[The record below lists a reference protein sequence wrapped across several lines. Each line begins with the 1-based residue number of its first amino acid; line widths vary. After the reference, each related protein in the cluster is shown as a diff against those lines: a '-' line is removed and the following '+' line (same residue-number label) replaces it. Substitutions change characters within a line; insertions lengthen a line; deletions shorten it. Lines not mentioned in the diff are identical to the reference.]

1 MLEKDPEFY
10 RKWIAITEYS
20 SINPLKATIDETGN
34 TITIRHHQ
42 QVMGQIN
49 TALFHRMTVF
59 EIMSKMGIPRK
70 DRII

>member
-20 SINPLKATIDETGN
+20 SINPLKATVVGN

-49 TALFHRMTVF
+49 TALFHRMSVF
-59 EIMSKMGIPRK
+59 EIMKKMGIPRK
-70 DRII
+70 ERII